1 MAPVVHRHTGAF
13 KWITPD
19 IPPFAY
25 TVASACAALGVGRTR
40 LYELISQGKIEARAC
55 GGRTLIPA
63 QSLFDFVSALPA
75 AQVGAQ
81 HREHEA
87 RSDEP

>member
-1 MAPVVHRHTGAF
+1 MNQSRPTP
-13 KWITPD
+13 IT
-19 IPPFAY
+19 Y
-25 TVASACAALGVGRTR
+25 TIASACAALGVGRTR
-40 LYELISQGKIEARAC
+40 LYQLIGQGKIEARAC

-63 QSLFDFVSALPA
+63 QSLLDFVSGLPS

-81 HREHEA
+81 HCDHEA

>member
-1 MAPVVHRHTGAF
+1 MDYPRH
-13 KWITPD
+13 
-19 IPPFAY
+19 PPIAY

-63 QSLFDFVSALPA
+63 HSLFDFVSSLPA
-75 AQVGAQ
+75 APVGERHRKDDAQ
-81 HREHEA
+81 SNA
-87 RSDEP
+87 VEPGAL